1 MKTKR
6 FHRFKLDFC
15 VQGTGTI
22 FNEEALEEIAEDQG
36 VETQEVKKQ
45 FSSPI
50 GKILQILI
58 LLTPALISPARP
70 MLTDYAQRTPL
81 YVQIDNLD
89 ENNVKMFYKPNYE
102 LKRKTFLIPVDESE
116 FTGSP
121 IHRHTSASSSTQ
133 HAPGEITYRGWF
145 RPFVSNEY
153 SVFLLAGRD
162 VHAELAIGHD
172 ASDGRIRFSRARKG
186 SDIGD
191 LMKISPDDEL
201 ELRRS
206 EPVKIQCGKE
216 GGDGGKSI
224 PFSVTVFADS
234 VNDDS

>member
-1 MKTKR
+1 VKTLKR

-89 ENNVKMFYKPNYE
+89 ENNVKMFYNPNYE

-116 FTGSP
+116 FTAIRQLPLQRSMP
-121 IHRHTSASSSTQ
+121 QER
-133 HAPGEITYRGWF
+133 
-145 RPFVSNEY
+145 
-153 SVFLLAGRD
+153 LLIEVGLDRLCPTNIA
-162 VHAELAIGHD
+162 
-172 ASDGRIRFSRARKG
+172 FS
-186 SDIGD
+186 
-191 LMKISPDDEL
+191 
-201 ELRRS
+201 
-206 EPVKIQCGKE
+206 C
-216 GGDGGKSI
+216 
-224 PFSVTVFADS
+224 
-234 VNDDS
+234 